1 MNPRL
6 EAFEWILYKEGKGQ
20 WGPKWRGKAA
30 WRVGLPVHLEDEVG
44 LSKAESRKIVYGL
57 REELQELAQLV
68 VDTKAARNRAE
79 GGGGQVDGGA
89 R

>member
-1 MNPRL
+1 MY
-6 EAFEWILYKEGKGQ
+6 EEGKGQ

-30 WRVGLPVHLEDEVG
+30 WRRGLPVYLEDEVG

-68 VDTKAARNRAE
+68 LDRKAARNRAE
-79 GGGGQVDGGA
+79 GVWRPGGWWGQVTEDPEREKA
-89 R
+89 